1 MLHIIGMSHNA
12 QSRKEGAEKT
22 VAAVAEVLVTAK
34 VATAEEE
41 VVVETE
47 ERESGACA
55 GRGMGREATE

>member
-1 MLHIIGMSHNA
+1 
-12 QSRKEGAEKT
+12 
-22 VAAVAEVLVTAK
+22 